1 MRVLY
6 LTLILFFFTSNNAL
20 AKSNVIYGGFSFGSI
35 LPENTLTKNVHDR
48 SNGQSIIDNALL
60 DAVKKINNK
69 SFDVSFDLLKD
80 GLSEDDQ
87 NVLVL
92 VLDDETINY
101 ITIDGDNLTRT
112 DIILNFQVIFFNTK
126 NNYLNASIPIEITKV
141 LNSSK
146 PLSKERLINELQQ
159 IYKNEVMKYFVQLID
174 KFELKNKYNN
184 RIGITKVTFEEKAKT
199 FILKNKKNN
208 DIFKKNKFAKS
219 LSSYLSFNNNIA
231 VVPYAQDRTS
241 SSIMI
246 KFENSTREIKL
257 PDPDYHIHLTIRGFK
272 SILFDEGNID
282 EQWIYG
288 SYVNIKLIQPDLDKV
303 YFDEK
308 FKNGLNVEFSKRS
321 TNNKESFEWIF
332 YLDSLKILFDSFSK
346 QTIKLDKKWLKNAN
360 DSKKI
365 KKSFKK
371 INEIYEKCK

>member
-1 MRVLY
+1 MKVIY
-6 LTLILFFFTSNNAL
+6 LLFFLVFFSTNSL
-20 AKSNVIYGGFSFGSI
+20 AKSNVTYGGFSFGSI
-35 LPENTLTKNVHDR
+35 LPENSLTKFVHDR
-48 SNGQSIIDNALL
+48 SSGQSIIDKALL

-112 DIILNFQVIFFNTK
+112 DIILNFQVIFFNAK
-126 NNYLNASIPIEITKV
+126 NNYLNASIPIEVTKV

-146 PLSKERLINELQQ
+146 PLSQERLIIELKE
-159 IYKNEVMKYFVQLID
+159 IYKNEVMKYFVQLVN

-184 RIGITKVTFEEKAKT
+184 RIGVTKVIFEEKAKA
-199 FILKNKKNN
+199 FISKNEKNN

-219 LSSYLSFNNNIA
+219 LSSFLSFNNNIA
-231 VVPYAQDRTS
+231 IVPYSQDRTS
-241 SSIMI
+241 RSIMI
-246 KFENSTREIKL
+246 KFENSSREIKL
-257 PDPDYHIHLTIRGFK
+257 PNPDYHIHLTIRGFK

-282 EQWIYG
+282 QQWIYG

-303 YFDEK
+303 YFDER
-308 FKNGLNVEFSKRS
+308 FKNALNVEFSKRS
-321 TNNKESFEWIF
+321 TKNKESFEWIF

-346 QTIKLDKKWLKNAN
+346 QTIELDKKWLKNSN

-365 KKSFKK
+365 KKSFKQL
-371 INEIYEKCK
+371 NEIYEKCK